1 MKKIVLIFAVI
12 ATMAITGRAVS
23 LPEYHEDMLKS
34 YGIADYLE
42 RAIVKKNL
50 PGIKIAILERGF
62 AGAEE
67 EGNLPPG
74 SIIVN
79 QYDEEMIN
87 QFDLN
92 PGYEAPPANEAHGRR
107 VAQLVWAMTGM
118 SYDVAPQI
126 YLLNA
131 NGLTNFRRAVRYAIQ
146 EKVDIIVY
154 AQNWEYGGNYDGE
167 GFVNATVY
175 EAIEAGITWINAA
188 GNYGK
193 AVYNDSIQT
202 TEEGDLLFS
211 KVNRSQNK
219 DKLFFSVKSDEKDVR
234 VLCVWNDFS
243 TDRDYQAVKDLDLYI
258 YEYDGDKLGNI
269 VGQSAY
275 AQITVDSSVSEEL
288 SQRQSS
294 QLAREEVFL
303 STLRKDKR
311 YAVVIRDVSK
321 NFSESK
327 DKIRVIVQA
336 NEGVL
341 TFDDYTEGGEIM
353 IPADNRD
360 VIAVGD
366 LSESSSSGPTV
377 DFRRKPEVILPP
389 WIREGQ
395 TNVYSEIPY
404 AVFSDDVVVAG
415 TSADAAIFG
424 GMVAVYK
431 ANKPGITRTELLMI
445 AGRLQAQW
453 RSRQIEVTEPEY
465 TVTESS
471 PVADAETP
479 VVEERTVIVEREI
492 VTVYSNPFFVGGGAV
507 IIESGPVFLPPPI
520 IVVNRPVVIPVYRPL
535 PPGPPP
541 PPHAGFHRSHR
552 NPNMGPPRDGGR
564 PPGRNGMGEGPRNGR
579 GEDNVKNNPPGKG
592 NGTGGPPSG
601 NLDGKRPERPV
612 EREKD
617 MNPRPDLRQG
627 DAIKRPSIG
636 DYHRRQAQD
645 TRSRLTTPKP
655 SPEKMRPFDENKR
668 PTGKYSVS
676 EMDIPKNI
684 ERSEARQNPNRENAN
699 NRSAPY
705 QTRISSENA
714 RVMTPGRSAV
724 QGPQPDL
731 RNRPSGQNRSTP
743 EVRTPA
749 PTRSSGNRQVVS
761 PIRPTVQTQPAP
773 QARPSVQ
780 NRSTPEVRTPAPTR
794 SSGNRQVVSPMR
806 PRVQPQP
813 APQVRPS
820 VQNRSTPV
828 VRTPAPTRLSENRQ
842 VVSPVRPRVQPQP
855 VPQLRPS
862 SPSPVIRQ
870 RSSEPSRMAVPP
882 SRERPDN
889 RGIGGNPGRRR

>member
-1 MKKIVLIFAVI
+1 MKKMVLIFVVI
-12 ATMAITGRAVS
+12 AMVAITGGAVS

-34 YGIADYLE
+34 YGIADYLD

-67 EGNLPPG
+67 EGSLPPG

-79 QYDEEMIN
+79 RYDEEMIN
-87 QFDLN
+87 QYDLN

-118 SYDVAPQI
+118 SYDVTPQI

-146 EKVDIIVY
+146 ERVDIIVY

-202 TEEGDLLFS
+202 TEEGNLFFS

-219 DKLFFSVKSDEKDVR
+219 DKLFFTVKSDEKDVR

-243 TDRDYQAVKDLDLYI
+243 NDRDYQAVKDLDLYI
-258 YEYDGDKLGNI
+258 YEYDGDKLGDV
-269 VGQSAY
+269 VGQSTY
-275 AQITVDSSVSEEL
+275 AQTTVDSSVSEKL

-303 STLRKDKR
+303 STLRKGKR

-321 NFSESK
+321 NFSKSK
-327 DKIRVIVQA
+327 DKIRVIVHA

-341 TFDDYTEGGEIM
+341 TFDDHTEGGEIM

-360 VIAVGD
+360 VISVGD

-395 TNVYSEIPY
+395 TNVYSDIPY

-465 TVTESS
+465 AVTESS
-471 PVADAETP
+471 PVADAGDP
-479 VVEERTVIVEREI
+479 AVENRTVIVEREI
-492 VTVYSNPFFVGGGAV
+492 VTVYSNPFFVGDGAV
-507 IIESGPVFLPPPI
+507 VIESGPVFLPPPI
-520 IVVNRPVVIPVYRPL
+520 IVVNRPVVIPVYQPL

-541 PPHAGFHRSHR
+541 PPHADFHRSRQNR
-552 NPNMGPPRDGGR
+552 NTKPPHDGAR
-564 PPGRNGMGEGPRNGR
+564 PPGRNGMSE
-579 GEDNVKNNPPGKG
+579 
-592 NGTGGPPSG
+592 GPPSG
-601 NLDGKRPERPV
+601 NLDGNRSERPV

-617 MNPRPDLRQG
+617 VSPRPNLRQEG
-627 DAIKRPSIG
+627 AIKRPSNG

-645 TRSRLTTPKP
+645 TRNKLTAPRTPP
-655 SPEKMRPFDENKR
+655 GEMRPFDENKR
-668 PTGKYSVS
+668 PADRYAAS

-684 ERSEARQNPNRENAN
+684 GRPEDGQNPNRENAN
-699 NRSAPY
+699 NRSVPHQA
-705 QTRISSENA
+705 RISSGNS
-714 RVMTPGRSAV
+714 RMI
-724 QGPQPDL
+724 
-731 RNRPSGQNRSTP
+731 
-743 EVRTPA
+743 TPA
-749 PTRSSGNRQVVS
+749 
-761 PIRPTVQTQPAP
+761 RPTVQPQPVP
-773 QARPSVQ
+773 QARISVQ

-794 SSGNRQVVSPMR
+794 
-806 PRVQPQP
+806 
-813 APQVRPS
+813 
-820 VQNRSTPV
+820 
-828 VRTPAPTRLSENRQ
+828 PTENRR
-842 VVSPVRPRVQPQP
+842 VVTPVRPAVHPQP
-855 VPQLRPS
+855 VPQVRPS
-862 SPSPVIRQ
+862 SPSPEIRQ
-870 RSSEPSRMAVPP
+870 RSSESPRLTAPP
-882 SRERPDN
+882 SSRESPDN
-889 RGIGGNPGRRR
+889 RSKGGNPGRGR

>member
-1 MKKIVLIFAVI
+1 MKKILFIFAVI

-50 PGIKIAILERGF
+50 PGIKIAVLERGF

-67 EGNLPPG
+67 AGNLPPG
-74 SIIVN
+74 SVIVN

-87 QFDLN
+87 QYDLN

-202 TEEGDLLFS
+202 TEDGNLLFS

-243 TDRDYQAVKDLDLYI
+243 NDRDYQAIKDLDLYI
-258 YEYDGDKLGNI
+258 YEYDGDKLGNL
-269 VGQSAY
+269 VGQSIY
-275 AQITVDSSVSEEL
+275 AQVTVDSSVSEEL

-311 YAVVIRDVSK
+311 YAIVIRDVSK
-321 NFSESK
+321 NFSKSK

-341 TFDDYTEGGEIM
+341 TFDDHTEGGEIM

-395 TNVYSEIPY
+395 TNVYSDIPY

-415 TSADAAIFG
+415 TSADAALFG
-424 GMVAVYK
+424 GMVAVFK

-445 AGRLQAQW
+445 SGRMQAQW
-453 RSRQIEVTEPEY
+453 RNRQIEVTEPEY

-471 PVADAETP
+471 PVADAGEP
-479 VVEERTVIVEREI
+479 VVENRTVIVEREI
-492 VTVYSNPFFVGGGAV
+492 VTVYSNPFYVGAGAV
-507 IIESGPVFLPPPI
+507 IIESGPVFFPPPI
-520 IVVNRPVVIPVYRPL
+520 IIVNRPVLIPVYRPL

-541 PPHAGFHRSHR
+541 PPHAGFHRPPR
-552 NPNMGPPRDGGR
+552 NPNMGPPHDGGR
-564 PPGRNGMGEGPRNGR
+564 PPGGNGMGDGPRNGR
-579 GEDNVKNNPPGKG
+579 GEGDVRVNPPGRG
-592 NGTGGPPSG
+592 GGSGGPPSG
-601 NLDGKRPERPV
+601 NVDGNRPGRPG

-617 MNPRPDLRQG
+617 TELRPELPQR
-627 DAIKRPSIG
+627 DAIKRPNIG

-645 TRSRLTTPKP
+645 NRRILTTPKP
-655 SPEKMRPFDENKR
+655 TPEKMRPFDENNR
-668 PTGKYSVS
+668 TTGRYSAS
-676 EMDIPKNI
+676 EMDIPKNT
-684 ERSEARQNPNRENAN
+684 ERSEVRQNPNRGNGN

-705 QTRISSENA
+705 QTRLSSENG
-714 RVMTPGRSAV
+714 RMITPGRSAV
-724 QGPQPDL
+724 MDPQPDI
-731 RNRPSGQNRSTP
+731 RNRPSVQNRP
-743 EVRTPA
+743 APVVRTPA
-749 PTRSSGNRQVVS
+749 LARRSDNRQVVS
-761 PIRPTVQTQPAP
+761 PGRPSVQPQPVP

-780 NRSTPEVRTPAPTR
+780 NRSTPVLRTPAPTR
-794 SSGNRQVVSPMR
+794 PTENRQVVSPMR

-813 APQVRPS
+813 VPQVRPS

-828 VRTPAPTRLSENRQ
+828 VRTPAPTRPTENRQ

-855 VPQLRPS
+855 VPQVRPS